1 MYESYKKLYKE
12 ANDYFWSFNPTEE
25 KIKEYSDKLKSLRE
39 QFTKE
44 EWEELIKNTTNGR
57 AKAEYVRMMKEKY
70 PN

>member
-1 MYESYKKLYKE
+1 MSKV
-12 ANDYFWSFNPTEE
+12 
-25 KIKEYSDKLKSLRE
+25 KEYLRYEELWSEAAIKDDEKSEAEYTKKGLSLRE

-57 AKAEYVRMMKEKY
+57 AKVEYIRMMKEKY

>member
-1 MYESYKKLYKE
+1 ML
-12 ANDYFWSFNPTEE
+12 NV
-25 KIKEYSDKLKSLRE
+25 KEYLRYEELWSEAAIKGDEKAEAEYTKKGLSLRE

-57 AKAEYVRMMKEKY
+57 AKAEYARMMKEKY

>member
-1 MYESYKKLYKE
+1 ML
-12 ANDYFWSFNPTEE
+12 NV
-25 KIKEYSDKLKSLRE
+25 KEYLRYEELWSEAAIKGDERTEAEYTKKGLSLRE